1 MTTYFNYPPPAL
13 QEELRSIANAIVAPG
28 KGILAADES
37 TATIG
42 KRFADIGLENNED
55 NRRAYRELL
64 FTADAA
70 VNDNISGVI
79 LFHETLYQKA
89 ADGTPFA
96 EMLKARGIL
105 PGIKV
110 DKGVV
115 NLFGSEDECTT
126 QGNEIELMR
135 FYFANFNEFFFTKRF
150 GRFGQTMR
158 PVQERWLSV
167 RQMALRLEDRQEHS
181 FLPGYPGECQCFGS
195 LCFHL
200 PDEWSCPHR

>member
-42 KRFADIGLENNED
+42 KRFADIGLENTED

-126 QGNEIELMR
+126 QCNEIEI
-135 FYFANFNEFFFTKRF
+135 FAVNLNEF
-150 GRFGQTMR
+150 
-158 PVQERWLSV
+158 
-167 RQMALRLEDRQEHS
+167 
-181 FLPGYPGECQCFGS
+181 CQFK
-195 LCFHL
+195 
-200 PDEWSCPHR
+200 